1 MYLNVN
7 MEGRMVNDPEFKSG
21 KNGREFVTFRMVVN
35 QYAGGEE
42 NATFISCTGGEDIA
56 SRMKKVT
63 LKKGRLLHLSGEL
76 AEHHYTNRDG
86 IDRTSLD
93 LSINDGQPNDDGYS
107 GSAAEADLRGIKME
121 FSRKGVDIFA
131 AAIGDD
137 KEKIERIY
145 GSGFHSK
152 NLGNKEE

>member
-93 LSINDGQPNDDGYS
+93 LSIHNWHFVGPREKSDEAKAVPDTSAKQNSNGTLHDAVNVSSEDD
-107 GSAAEADLRGIKME
+107 LP
-121 FSRKGVDIFA
+121 
-131 AAIGDD
+131 
-137 KEKIERIY
+137 
-145 GSGFHSK
+145 
-152 NLGNKEE
+152 L